1 MVERR
6 QDPEPTEGQRGRDDQ
21 MLKNIKLDKI
31 DLNDYNPP
39 QRAEGLESLI
49 DSITRD

>member
-6 QDPEPTEGQRGRDDQ
+6 QDPEPTEGQGIGMTK

-31 DLNDYNPP
+31 DLKMGCYNPFLRGP
-39 QRAEGLESLI
+39 
-49 DSITRD
+49 